1 MWHLNPD
8 RSLSSC
14 IFSLH
19 SWSKQKRY
27 TKYTSSKMSV
37 FLGGAGAGITSS
49 LSGVF
54 FSIAYA

>member
-8 RSLSSC
+8 LSLSSC

-19 SWSKQKRY
+19 SWSKKKRY

-37 FLGGAGAGITSS
+37 FWGEGAGITSS